1 MSKAFKGKT
10 TTATIGL
17 AEVRLLFLRLGAS
30 FLLVLMLLAAF
41 QLPVLAEDDN
51 SMPDEGKLAI
61 DMDPF
66 DFPLFDRGRR
76 TGRVSLLLTLV
87 VQEQGDSER
96 VRLHMPQI
104 RSDFLSALTSL
115 SRQRFKVN
123 KPIDPDIV
131 RAYLSPF
138 LNYRLGD
145 GKVDVFVKQALI
157 NPA

>member
-1 MSKAFKGKT
+1 
-10 TTATIGL
+10 
-17 AEVRLLFLRLGAS
+17 
-30 FLLVLMLLAAF
+30 
-41 QLPVLAEDDN
+41 
-51 SMPDEGKLAI
+51 
-61 DMDPF
+61 MDPF

-76 TGRVSLLLTLV
+76 TGRVSLMLTLV
-87 VQEQGDSER
+87 VQDQSDTER

-104 RSDFLSALTSL
+104 RSDFLGALTSL

-138 LNYRLGD
+138 LNYRLGE